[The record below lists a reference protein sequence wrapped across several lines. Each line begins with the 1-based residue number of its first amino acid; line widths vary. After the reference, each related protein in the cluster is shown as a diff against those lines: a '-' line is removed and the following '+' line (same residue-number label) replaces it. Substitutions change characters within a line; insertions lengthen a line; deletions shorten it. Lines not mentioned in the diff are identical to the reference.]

1 MEATATARYIR
12 MSPKKIRLMADLIRG
27 KALSFAEVQ
36 LTVAIKDAAIPLRK
50 LLQSARANAVLKNMD
65 AAKLFVKGITVDG
78 GPTLKR
84 SRPRAFGRA
93 AAIRKRTSHITIVLS
108 ER

>member
-1 MEATATARYIR
+1 MEATATVRYIR

-27 KALSFAEVQ
+27 KKVSAAQVQ
-36 LTVAIKDAAIPLRK
+36 LMVASKDAAIPLLK
-50 LLQSARANAVLKNMD
+50 LLKSVSANAEGKKMD
-65 AAKLFVKGITVDG
+65 AEKLFVKSIMVDG

-93 AAIRKRTSHITIVLS
+93 APIRKRTSHVTIVLA

>member
-1 MEATATARYIR
+1 
-12 MSPKKIRLMADLIRG
+12 MADLIRG
-27 KALSFAEVQ
+27 KKVSVAQVQ
-36 LTVAIKDAAIPLRK
+36 LMVASKDAAIPLLK
-50 LLQSARANAVLKNMD
+50 LLKSACANAEGKKMD
-65 AAKLFVKGITVDG
+65 TEKFFVKSIMVDG

-93 AAIRKRTSHITIVLS
+93 APIRKRTSHVTIVLQ

>member
-27 KALSFAEVQ
+27 KKIATAQVQ
-36 LTVAIKDAAIPLRK
+36 LSVASKDAARPLLK
-50 LLQSARANAVLKNMD
+50 LLQSASANAVGK
-65 AAKLFVKGITVDG
+65 KLDVEKLYVKAITVDG

-84 SRPRAFGRA
+84 SRPRAFGRGA
-93 AAIRKRTSHITIVLS
+93 PIRKRTSHITIVLS
-108 ER
+108 EK